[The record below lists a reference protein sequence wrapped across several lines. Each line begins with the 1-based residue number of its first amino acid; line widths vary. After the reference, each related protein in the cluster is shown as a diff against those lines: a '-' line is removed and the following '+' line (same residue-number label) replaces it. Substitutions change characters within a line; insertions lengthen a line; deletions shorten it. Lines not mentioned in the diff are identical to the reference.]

1 MRDIRSADGNDRT
14 DLVPLGSEQHKQLFC
29 RMLLDTHDPYDPSL
43 IAWPDLPPE
52 PLARLRSLPFWDIA
66 VGTEGDAAIRMQA
79 LADTSDDP
87 LIAEAIALNAFE
99 ERRHKEV
106 LHRMLSHYEI
116 ETGPEQPYVRPEDAR
131 WAFLRTGYGE
141 CFDSFF
147 AFGLFALAGR
157 TGFFPAPL
165 VAVFEP
171 VMQEEARH
179 NLFFVNWVAY
189 MRRCLP
195 AARKLPFS
203 VECFAALARQVWAR
217 AGMAESVDGD
227 NFTRTGADA
236 AGVSLDP
243 RSFLETCLA
252 EHDRRFAGYDPSLLR
267 PQLMPNLSRALCW
280 ILPRG
285 KAPATKA

>member
-1 MRDIRSADGNDRT
+1 MRDAGLAEKNVGGVV
-14 DLVPLGSEQHKQLFC
+14 VPLGSERHKELFC
-29 RMLLDTHDPYDPSL
+29 HMLLHTHDPYDPSL

-66 VGTEGDAAIRMQA
+66 VRTEGDAAIRMQA
-79 LADTSDDP
+79 LAEASDDE
-87 LIAEAIALNAFE
+87 LIAEAVALNAFE
-99 ERRHKEV
+99 ERRHKEL
-106 LHRMLSHYEI
+106 LHRMLAHYGI
-116 ETGPEQPYVRPEDAR
+116 VTAPERGYLPPDDAR

-189 MRRCLP
+189 MRRRLP
-195 AARKLPFS
+195 ALSRLPFS
-203 VECFAALARQVWAR
+203 AQCLAALARQIWAR
-217 AGMAESVDGD
+217 ARMAGDVDGD
-227 NFTRTGADA
+227 NFTRTGAAA

-252 EHDRRFAGYDPSLLR
+252 EHDRRFAGYDESLLR
-267 PQLMPNLSRALCW
+267 PRLMPNLSRALCRV
-280 ILPRG
+280 LPRR
-285 KAPATKA
+285 PAAAV

>member
-1 MRDIRSADGNDRT
+1 MREAGSKITYDKAT
-14 DLVPLGSEQHKQLFC
+14 TVPLGSEEHKELFC

-52 PLARLRSLPFWDIA
+52 PLGRLKALPFWDIA

-79 LADTSDDP
+79 LAEVSDDP
-87 LIAEAIALNAFE
+87 LIAEAVALNAFE
-99 ERRHKEV
+99 ERRHKAV
-106 LHRMLSHYEI
+106 LHRMLAHYAI
-116 ETGPEQPYVRPEDAR
+116 ASKPERPYVPPQDAR

-157 TGFFPAPL
+157 SGFFPAPL

-189 MRRCLP
+189 MRRHLP
-195 AARKLPFS
+195 VLARLPFS
-203 VECFAALARQVWAR
+203 AQCLGALARQIWAR
-217 AGMAESVDGD
+217 ASLAGDVDGD
-227 NFTRTGADA
+227 NFTRTGAAA

-252 EHDRRFAGYDPSLLR
+252 EHERRFAGYDRNLLR
-267 PQLMPNLSRALCW
+267 PRLMPTLSRALCCV
-280 ILPRG
+280 LPRRR
-285 KAPATKA
+285 ATAV